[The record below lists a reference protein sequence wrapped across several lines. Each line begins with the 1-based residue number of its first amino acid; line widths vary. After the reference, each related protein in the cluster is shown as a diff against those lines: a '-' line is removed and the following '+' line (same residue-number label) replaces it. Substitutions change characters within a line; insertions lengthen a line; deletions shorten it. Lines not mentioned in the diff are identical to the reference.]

1 MSNMENKNWKV
12 KIKNIIKEKDNRFW
26 LMIFVVLSTIAIFVI
41 WSLNL
46 KNIFPKRD
54 INQEA
59 EELGLDQVKTEFQE
73 DKDDFFQ
80 LLNKI
85 GQQKKE
91 EDITQTEI
99 ERLKRVVGDKIEENN
114 SLATS
119 ADNILAT
126 SSMATSSIP
135 IISQDL
141 DDSEQDIEELRKKI
155 EELEKKLGN

>member
-1 MSNMENKNWKV
+1 MENKNWKI
-12 KIKNIIKEKDNRFW
+12 KIKGIIKERDNRFW
-26 LMIFVVLSTIAIFVI
+26 LMIFVVLSTVAIFVF
-41 WSLNL
+41 WSMNL

-73 DKDDFFQ
+73 DRDDFFQ

-99 ERLKRVVGDKIEENN
+99 ERLKRVVGNKIEENN

>member
-1 MSNMENKNWKV
+1 MSNMENKNWKI
-12 KIKNIIKEKDNRFW
+12 KIKGIIKERDNRFW
-26 LMIFVVLSTIAIFVI
+26 LMIFVVLSTVAIFVF
-41 WSLNL
+41 WSMNL

-73 DKDDFFQ
+73 DRDDFFQ

-99 ERLKRVVGDKIEENN
+99 ERLKRVVGNKIEENN

>member
-1 MSNMENKNWKV
+1 MENKNWKI
-12 KIKNIIKEKDNRFW
+12 KIKGIIKERDNRFW
-26 LMIFVVLSTIAIFVI
+26 LMIFVVLSTVAIFVF
-41 WSLNL
+41 WSMNL

-73 DKDDFFQ
+73 DRDDFFQ

-99 ERLKRVVGDKIEENN
+99 ERLKRVVVNKIEENN